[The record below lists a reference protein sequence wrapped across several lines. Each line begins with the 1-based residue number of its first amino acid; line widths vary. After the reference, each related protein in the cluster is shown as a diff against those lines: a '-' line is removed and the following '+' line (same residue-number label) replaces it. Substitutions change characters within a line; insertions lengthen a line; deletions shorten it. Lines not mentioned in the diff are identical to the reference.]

1 MTTPDQVTALL
12 ERRLDAAIGW
22 NPDLPAPLTGLL
34 LARVP
39 LLVAVSTDHPLAR
52 ERVLDPDRLSQQPL
66 VLVPRA
72 VNALLHDRIV
82 GQLAARGAAVRI
94 HQEVSSL
101 DRMLPLVLA
110 GDAVAVSSSPA
121 AMLRPLPGVVYLPF
135 SDPSPVI
142 DCHLLWRRDSTDS
155 AVVQLVEVVR
165 ELRDAGAFRATVSPP
180 RPGPA
185 ATPAR

>member
-66 VLVPRA
+66 VLVPRS

-110 GDAVAVSSSPA
+110 GAGIGISSPPA
-121 AMLRPLPGVVYLPF
+121 AALRPIAGVAYLPF
-135 SDPSPVI
+135 TDPSPVI
-142 DCHLLWRRDSTDS
+142 DCYLLWRRDSTDA
-155 AVVQLVEVVR
+155 AVARLVEVVQD
-165 ELRDAGAFRATVSPP
+165 LRGSGAFR
-180 RPGPA
+180 
-185 ATPAR
+185 